1 MANKSR
7 TSFVEF
13 HRLSQNSGLSS
24 SLFIGV
30 GNALKGD
37 DAAGYEFV
45 ERCRKK
51 GLGLKMLAVGISPE
65 NFTKQIINSSPD
77 SILFIDAAEMGSPP
91 GAVEIFTDK
100 DISETD
106 FSTHNISLKTFI
118 HYIRQNWPQN
128 RKQPLV
134 YVVGIQPK
142 NTRFGEPISKEVSS
156 AIDTLVEEFSKLSKN
171 A

>member
-7 TSFVEF
+7 TSFVKLL
-13 HRLSQNSGLSS
+13 RLLQDSGLSS
-24 SLFIGV
+24 SLFIGI

-37 DAAGYEFV
+37 DAAGCEFV

-51 GLGLKMLAVGISPE
+51 RFSFKMLAVGISPE
-65 NFTKQIINSSPD
+65 NFTKQIINSSSD

-91 GAVEIFTDK
+91 GTVKIFTDK
-100 DISETD
+100 DILETD

-118 HYIRQNWPQN
+118 NYIRQNWHQD

-142 NTRFGEPISKEVSS
+142 NTKFGEQISKEVSS
-156 AIDTLVEEFSKLSKN
+156 AIDNLVAEFGKL
-171 A
+171 